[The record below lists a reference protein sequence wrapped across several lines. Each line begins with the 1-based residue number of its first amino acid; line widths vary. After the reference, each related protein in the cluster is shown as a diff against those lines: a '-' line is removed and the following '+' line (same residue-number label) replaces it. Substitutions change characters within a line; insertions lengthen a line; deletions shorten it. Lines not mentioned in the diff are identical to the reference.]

1 MALLFVIINYL
12 KVQGMEPKQTYVL
25 MNKNFFASGQAYVA
39 LSRVKRLE
47 DLFLLEFDP
56 GVIYLA
62 DRQRELLKWMETVDL
77 CADTSSTG
85 ASCIPMPK
93 LPEQTF
99 LNKMAPK
106 QNCTKMTKPS
116 EVKRVKERGDMVYS
130 SKVHSLVPQLL
141 TNPVHFTCQN
151 GKAQLTN
158 ARRVLKN
165 ATNQPDMYSLL
176 DTLRMVEPA
185 EFSEETHTLPR
196 DMDERLHPVLSH
208 WYRPTETPPDG
219 NCLWHMIS
227 LCLCGSTDLMPILR
241 LVTAFTLVEN
251 EQYFQ
256 QLIGYNEHASLSFQ
270 EQVAVALNLSAWG
283 GEMHLH
289 ALSIALHR
297 PIYIYTTFLKPD
309 QHNMYLSDAHSVE
322 LQDHFRNRVRGTT
335 QHLVYLPPGA
345 QAEILGRSPLCG
357 MFLAQHYTALLPEST
372 EPVRFVPISNVTN
385 GGNRY
390 LLSAYFRRPALNI
403 QLNVVAHEE

>member
-1 MALLFVIINYL
+1 
-12 KVQGMEPKQTYVL
+12 MELKQTYVL

-39 LSRVKRLE
+39 LSLVKHLE

-56 GVIYLA
+56 GAIYLA
-62 DRQRELLKWMETVDL
+62 DRQREPLKWMETVDL
-77 CADTSSTG
+77 CADTSSSG
-85 ASCIPMPK
+85 ASRIPMPK

-99 LNKMAPK
+99 LNKKQTSPKKTECASGLQMAPK

-130 SKVHSLVPQLL
+130 SKVHSIVSQLL
-141 TNPVHFTCQN
+141 TNPVQFTCQN

-185 EFSEETHTLPR
+185 EFSEETHTLSP
-196 DMDERLHPVLSH
+196 DMDEHLHPVLSH

-227 LCLCGSTDLMPILR
+227 LCLCSSTDSMPILR

-270 EQVAVALNLSAWG
+270 EQVAIALNLSAWG

-289 ALSIALHR
+289 SLSIALHR

-309 QHNMYLSDAHSVE
+309 QHNMYLSDADSVD

-345 QAEILGRSPLCG
+345 QAEILGTSPLCG
-357 MFLAQHYTALLPEST
+357 MFLAHHSTALLPEST
-372 EPVRFVPISNVTN
+372 EPVRFVPTSNVTN

-390 LLSAYFRRPALNI
+390 LLSAYFRCPALNI
-403 QLNVVAHEE
+403 QLHVLAHEE